1 MSRTP
6 CEYNKNLS
14 IRVEERSRKPGHL
27 TIKFLYQGGQ
37 TDIMAVEVAQVCV
50 CFATKEF
57 PIKLYM
63 VYYAYPNVLLSHQ
76 PFHTIPYHTMV
87 VEEPLLNYI
96 NSSFQKCT

>member
-37 TDIMAVEVAQVCV
+37 TDIMAVEVAQVIIIC
-50 CFATKEF
+50 
-57 PIKLYM
+57 Y
-63 VYYAYPNVLLSHQ
+63 NQ
-76 PFHTIPYHTMV
+76 IPKK
-87 VEEPLLNYI
+87 
-96 NSSFQKCT
+96 KCS

>member
-37 TDIMAVEVAQVCV
+37 TDVMAVEVAQAKQKMKCIRD
-50 CFATKEF
+50 KERNSVIGKRPTQLMRWTSF
-57 PIKLYM
+57 KL
-63 VYYAYPNVLLSHQ
+63 
-76 PFHTIPYHTMV
+76 
-87 VEEPLLNYI
+87 
-96 NSSFQKCT
+96 K

>member
-37 TDIMAVEVAQVCV
+37 TDIMAVEVAQVIIICY
-50 CFATKEF
+50 
-57 PIKLYM
+57 KLQ
-63 VYYAYPNVLLSHQ
+63 S
-76 PFHTIPYHTMV
+76 
-87 VEEPLLNYI
+87 
-96 NSSFQKCT
+96 NSLKKLFMMN